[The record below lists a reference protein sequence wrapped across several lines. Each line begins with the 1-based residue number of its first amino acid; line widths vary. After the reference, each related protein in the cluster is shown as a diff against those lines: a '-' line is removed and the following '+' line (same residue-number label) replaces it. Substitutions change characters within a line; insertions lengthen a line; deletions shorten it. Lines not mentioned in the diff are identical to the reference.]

1 MNYSDSI
8 TGGEQEEKE
17 RRAEAHM
24 KEHSLGNNGST
35 RSLKNRLRTYFVALE
50 HSKPRHPVFRLRA
63 FVATLWFL
71 MLYYVI
77 IPSKQWAKFVRY
89 FCSIM
94 CFCTNFV
101 KNFSVA
107 QVLCNH
113 VAYINVVF
121 VLVRLQLAFLWH
133 KGEGPLHPSSLPPV
147 SPTIMNLVTYT
158 NYLPS
163 IAHSL
168 RSWST
173 ILASNYYRL
182 RKLLLVITMFVNI
195 LLLMF
200 KVGGAML
207 HCL

>member
-94 CFCTNFV
+94 CFCKNYV
-101 KNFSVA
+101 KIFSVA
-107 QVLCNH
+107 QVLCIY
-113 VAYINVVF
+113 VTMLRI
-121 VLVRLQLAFLWH
+121 LMWFLFLLDSN
-133 KGEGPLHPSSLPPV
+133 LHSYGTRERAHCTPPPSLLSLPP
-147 SPTIMNLVTYT
+147 S
-158 NYLPS
+158 
-163 IAHSL
+163 
-168 RSWST
+168 
-173 ILASNYYRL
+173 
-182 RKLLLVITMFVNI
+182 
-195 LLLMF
+195 
-200 KVGGAML
+200 
-207 HCL
+207 